1 MRQLNEFLLGLEPV
15 WAISIIVV
23 LTLVISLIYNRIIGR
38 FITRESQREKDH
50 TSLQFMRHV
59 GTALIYLIGLAFALS
74 QIPSLRTMG
83 HSLLAGAG
91 ILSVVVALAAQQS
104 LGNLFSGIMIVIFK
118 PFRIHDRITIQNI
131 TGFVEDI
138 NLRQVVI
145 RDFENNRVIIPN
157 SLVNTEVI
165 INNQMIDPKICN
177 MLPIGIGYSSD
188 INLAFE
194 IIRDEALHHP
204 LVIDNRSQ
212 EDIDQGKPM
221 VMVRVVDLADSSV
234 NLMAW
239 IWTKNKTDGFT
250 LMCDLRKSIKERF
263 DREGIEIP
271 FPQRTISYAKGM
283 SEKNPE
289 VVQ

>member
-1 MRQLNEFLLGLEPV
+1 MQELNEFLLDLGPV
-15 WAISIIVV
+15 WGISIV
-23 LTLVISLIYNRIIGR
+23 LVITLLVSFIYNRIIGR
-38 FITRESQREKDH
+38 YISRESQRDKDH

-74 QIPSLRTMG
+74 QIPSLRSMG

-91 ILSVVVALAAQQS
+91 ILSVVVGLAAQQS

-118 PFRIHDRITIQNI
+118 PFRINDRITIQNI

-138 NLRQVVI
+138 DLRQVVI

-165 INNQMIDPKICN
+165 VNNQMKDPKICN
-177 MLPIGIGYSSD
+177 MLKIGIGYSSNID
-188 INLAFE
+188 LAFQ
-194 IIRDEALHHP
+194 IIKDEALNHP
-204 LVIDNRSQ
+204 LVIDNRSP
-212 EDIDQGKPM
+212 EDIEAGKPM
-221 VMVRVVDLADSSV
+221 VMLRVVDLADSSV

-239 IWTKNKTDGFT
+239 IWTKNKTDGFSM
-250 LMCDLRKSIKERF
+250 MCDLRKSIKERF

-271 FPQRTISYAKGM
+271 FPQRTVTFAK
-283 SEKNPE
+283 SDVDK
-289 VVQ
+289 

>member
-1 MRQLNEFLLGLEPV
+1 MQELNEFLLDLGPV
-15 WAISIIVV
+15 WGISIV
-23 LTLVISLIYNRIIGR
+23 LVITLLVSFVYNRIIGR
-38 FITRESQREKDH
+38 YISRESQRDKDH

-74 QIPSLRTMG
+74 QIPSLRSMG

-91 ILSVVVALAAQQS
+91 ILSVVVGLAAQQS

-118 PFRIHDRITIQNI
+118 PFRINDRITIQNI

-138 NLRQVVI
+138 DLRQVVI

-165 INNQMIDPKICN
+165 VNNQMKDPKICN
-177 MLPIGIGYSSD
+177 MLKIGIGYSSD
-188 INLAFE
+188 IDLAFQ
-194 IIRDEALHHP
+194 IIKDEALNHP
-204 LVIDNRSQ
+204 LVIDNRSP
-212 EDIDQGKPM
+212 EDIEAGKPM
-221 VMVRVVDLADSSV
+221 VMLRVIDLADSSV

-239 IWTKNKTDGFT
+239 IWTKNKTDGFSM
-250 LMCDLRKSIKERF
+250 MCDLRKSIKERF

-271 FPQRTISYAKGM
+271 FPQRTVTFAKGDVDKQTEM
-283 SEKNPE
+283 SI
-289 VVQ
+289 